1 MSASPALPYAHLNLT
16 RNPFGELAEDDLLAV
31 ARLEVE
37 RWRLHLLAPNA
48 LLQLVGEKGRGKTTG
63 LKVLG
68 HTCRECRYVHLAEDG
83 PSRIVMDGPTLLDEA
98 QRLSRWSRVRL
109 WRDLRL
115 RAIGTHVDFE
125 RELVRAGRQVL
136 TQQVPTRWNA
146 SILVEFVNLRMERFR
161 RDSGPLPSLDL
172 DGAERLIRRY
182 HDDLRHLF
190 GHLYDCLQTQSSPG
204 PIDPGR

>member
-16 RNPFGELAEDDLLAV
+16 RNPFGELTDDDLLAV
-31 ARLEVE
+31 ARIEVE
-37 RWRLHLLAPNA
+37 RWRSHLLDPNA

-68 HTCRECRYVHLAEDG
+68 HAYSECRYLHLDEDG
-83 PSRIVMDGPTLLDEA
+83 PHRFTIDGPTLLDEA
-98 QRLSRWSRVRL
+98 QRLSRWRRTKL

-115 RAIGTHVDFE
+115 RAIATHVDFE

-136 TQQVPTRWNA
+136 TQQMPNRWNA
-146 SILVEFVNLRMERFR
+146 AILIDFVNVRIERFR
-161 RDSGPLPSLDL
+161 RDTGPLPFLNLDA
-172 DGAERLIRRY
+172 AERLIRRY

-190 GHLYDCLQTQSSPG
+190 GHLYDRLQTQSSPG
-204 PIDPGR
+204 PIDPGC